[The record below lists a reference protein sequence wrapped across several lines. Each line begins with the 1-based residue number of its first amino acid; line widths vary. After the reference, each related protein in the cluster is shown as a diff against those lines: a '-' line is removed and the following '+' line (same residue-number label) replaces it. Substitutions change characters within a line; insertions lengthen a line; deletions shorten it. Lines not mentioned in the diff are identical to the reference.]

1 MGISTY
7 TAPATEGTETL
18 MSTDLNSLADN
29 AVNVGVVLPDNSS
42 NKYFYAEFEL
52 VLASVD
58 LSAQLASVDLS
69 AQTNPGVE
77 LYLVPSY
84 DGTNY
89 ADVGTD
95 ASTTV
100 YPPTQYLVC
109 ILGVA
114 ETSAAHRAVSP
125 HIMFDP
131 LKYTPV
137 VINKTGAALAASG
150 NVLKSKY
157 YSVTTA

>member
-1 MGISTY
+1 MGNSTY
-7 TAPATEGTETL
+7 IAPAVQGTETL
-18 MSTDLNSLADN
+18 MSADLNSLAND
-29 AVNVGVVLPDNSS
+29 AVNVGAVLPDNLS
-42 NKYFYAEFEL
+42 NRYFYAEFEI
-52 VLASVD
+52 V
-58 LSAQLASVDLS
+58 LASVDLS

-100 YPPTQYLVC
+100 YPPAQYLVAV
-109 ILGVA
+109 LGVA

-125 HIMFDP
+125 HIMIDP

-137 VINKTGAALAASG
+137 VINKTGAALGAAG
-150 NVLKSKY
+150 NTLKSKY
-157 YSVTTA
+157 YTPTTA

>member
-1 MGISTY
+1 MGNSTY
-7 TAPATEGTETL
+7 IAPAVEGTEIL

-29 AVNVGVVLPDNSS
+29 TVNVGTVLPDNTS
-42 NKYFYAEFEL
+42 NRYFFVEFEL

-58 LSAQLASVDLS
+58 LSAK
-69 AQTNPGVE
+69 TNPGLWVFF
-77 LYLVPSY
+77 VPSY

-95 ASTTV
+95 ASATV
-100 YPPTQYLVC
+100 YPPMQYLAAV
-109 ILGVA
+109 LGVA

-125 HIMFDP
+125 HILIDP

-137 VINKTGAALAASG
+137 VINKTGAALAAAD

-157 YSVTTA
+157 YTLTTA

>member
-1 MGISTY
+1 MGNSTY

-18 MSTDLNSLADN
+18 MSTDLNSLADT
-29 AVNVGVVLPDNSS
+29 AVNVGTVLPDNTS
-42 NKYFYAEFEL
+42 NRFFYTVLEL

-58 LSAQLASVDLS
+58 LSGE
-69 AQTNPGVE
+69 TNPAVE

-100 YPPTQYLVC
+100 YPPMQYFVAA
-109 ILGVA
+109 LGVA
-114 ETSAAHRAVSP
+114 ETSAAHLAVSP
-125 HIMFDP
+125 HIMLDP
-131 LKYTPV
+131 VKYTPV
-137 VINKTGAALAASG
+137 VINKTGAALASSG
-150 NVLKSKY
+150 NTLKSKY
-157 YSVTTA
+157 YTVTGV

>member
-1 MGISTY
+1 MGNSTY
-7 TAPATEGTETL
+7 TVPGVQGTETL
-18 MSTDLNSLADN
+18 MSTGLNSLAND
-29 AVNVGVVLPDNSS
+29 AVEVGSVLPDNAT
-42 NKYFYAEFEL
+42 NRYFYAVFEL
-52 VLASVD
+52 VLAT
-58 LSAQLASVDLS
+58 VDLS

-89 ADVGTD
+89 ADTGTD

-100 YPPTQYLVC
+100 YPPAQYLVC

-125 HIMFDP
+125 HIIIDP
-131 LKYTPV
+131 FKYTPV
-137 VINKTGAALAASG
+137 VINKTGAALNAAG
-150 NVLKSKY
+150 NTLKSKY
-157 YSVTTA
+157 YTTTTA